1 MRTPY
6 TAGRHCLLLI
16 LAAVFLYGSYTP
28 ALQRVEELGYLAAT
42 RWMPEGTLSS
52 KVAVV
57 AVDQQALQRIGP
69 WPWSRDRVAVT
80 VDRLRRIGVR
90 AVGLLLPLHEPE
102 TSPKLAQLVEE
113 TAKNKK
119 LASAARAWATRLDTD
134 AALAAAV
141 AKSGAVVLAA
151 QVVPIDSSERANTPA
166 PKRLQPPVHPTGLL
180 QRLAQP
186 LHRGPVSDSV
196 MVNQPITL
204 LATAAAGVGLVVA
217 HGVAGSRAGTPLLFR
232 VGDDVKRSFVTRLA
246 ELGAG
251 KRIEPI
257 SNDTIR
263 SADHTQRLGPGLR
276 FVPQPVDTSRLPVF
290 SLGALW
296 DDGMETALKGKIVLV
311 GPTAPELTTQFAGP
325 GGELFTAVTWAG
337 FNLASFL
344 AGSGVAVAPSFHL
357 LQRALILLLA
367 MCLAFLPARLH
378 GRGGFVACLVA
389 ALALL
394 NVELLLLLT
403 RQLWVP
409 LVLPALFVLVGQSLL
424 TALRA
429 VERPI
434 ERSREAAAEAYLAL
448 GATLQD
454 HGQLDAAFTQFRKC
468 PLGENVLERLYQLG
482 LDYESARKFAKA
494 VAIYEHMAA
503 TRPGYR
509 DVRERRTHLK
519 SLLVGSRSGAG
530 SSPAKKTVL
539 MDASSIERPTLSH
552 YRLEHELGKGA
563 MAVVYLALDL
573 NLGRHVALKTLSL
586 NEEFEGDA
594 LEEAEQRF
602 AREAEAAARLN
613 HPNIVTIFE
622 AGKDHDLAYIAMDY
636 VEGESLECF
645 TDEDALLPVREVLE
659 IGAQVAEALDYAHEN
674 HIVHRDVKPSN
685 IIYVRDTGT
694 VKVTDFGI
702 AHLTND
708 SQTRTGAVLGTPS
721 YMSPEQAA
729 GQKVDGRTD
738 LFSLGVTVYQL
749 LSGRLPF
756 VGDSL
761 ANLIYRIATEKPQG
775 IRKFR
780 PGLNG
785 NLSRVINRALQK
797 DPEKRFSTGK
807 AMAEALLK
815 CREQIRD
822 DPPVRR
828 QI

>member
-1 MRTPY
+1 MNTWRLHVPA
-6 TAGRHCLLLI
+6 TAMFASAGLTSSHC
-16 LAAVFLYGSYTP
+16 
-28 ALQRVEELGYLAAT
+28 
-42 RWMPEGTLSS
+42 
-52 KVAVV
+52 
-57 AVDQQALQRIGP
+57 
-69 WPWSRDRVAVT
+69 WSARVAVQ
-80 VDRLRRIGVR
+80 VR
-90 AVGLLLPLHEPE
+90 A
-102 TSPKLAQLVEE
+102 
-113 TAKNKK
+113 
-119 LASAARAWATRLDTD
+119 
-134 AALAAAV
+134 
-141 AKSGAVVLAA
+141 
-151 QVVPIDSSERANTPA
+151 
-166 PKRLQPPVHPTGLL
+166 
-180 QRLAQP
+180 
-186 LHRGPVSDSV
+186 
-196 MVNQPITL
+196 
-204 LATAAAGVGLVVA
+204 
-217 HGVAGSRAGTPLLFR
+217 
-232 VGDDVKRSFVTRLA
+232 
-246 ELGAG
+246 
-251 KRIEPI
+251 
-257 SNDTIR
+257 
-263 SADHTQRLGPGLR
+263 
-276 FVPQPVDTSRLPVF
+276 
-290 SLGALW
+290 
-296 DDGMETALKGKIVLV
+296 
-311 GPTAPELTTQFAGP
+311 
-325 GGELFTAVTWAG
+325 
-337 FNLASFL
+337 
-344 AGSGVAVAPSFHL
+344 
-357 LQRALILLLA
+357 
-367 MCLAFLPARLH
+367 
-378 GRGGFVACLVA
+378 
-389 ALALL
+389 
-394 NVELLLLLT
+394 
-403 RQLWVP
+403 
-409 LVLPALFVLVGQSLL
+409 
-424 TALRA
+424 
-429 VERPI
+429 
-434 ERSREAAAEAYLAL
+434 
-448 GATLQD
+448 
-454 HGQLDAAFTQFRKC
+454 
-468 PLGENVLERLYQLG
+468 
-482 LDYESARKFAKA
+482 
-494 VAIYEHMAA
+494 
-503 TRPGYR
+503 
-509 DVRERRTHLK
+509 RR
-519 SLLVGSRSGAG
+519 
-530 SSPAKKTVL
+530 KKTVL

-775 IRKFR
+775 IRKLR